1 MKEYHK
7 IQSVFKRDEK
17 TKRFILGDWSLPEL
31 EYLKD
36 LSWEW
41 DEKIDGTNI
50 RVHWESGNR
59 TFGGRTAN
67 ASIPATLVKRLEE
80 LFTVEKL
87 RASFGDG
94 PATLYGE
101 GFGAKIQSG
110 GNYIPD
116 GQDFI
121 LFDVQ
126 VGEWWL
132 TRPNVSEIAGSLGLR
147 LTTIVGDGP
156 LSAAIEF
163 VKAGFKSAIGT
174 ADAEGI
180 VCRPKVQ
187 LFNRKGE
194 RIIVKVKTKD
204 FAHLSNEPTKTL
216 GGEK

>member
-17 TKRFILGDWSLPEL
+17 TKKFILGDWSLPEL
-31 EYLKD
+31 GYLKD
-36 LSWEW
+36 LWWDW

-50 RVHWESGNR
+50 RIHWDGANR
-59 TFGGRTAN
+59 TFGGRTDN

-80 LFTVEKL
+80 LFPVEKL
-87 RASFGDG
+87 KTSFGDG

-110 GNYIPD
+110 GSYIPD

-121 LFDVQ
+121 LFDVL

-132 TRPNVSEIAGSLGLR
+132 TRVNVAEVADSLGLR
-147 LTTIVGDGP
+147 ITQIVGDGT
-156 LSAAIEF
+156 LEGAINY
-163 VKAGFKSAIGT
+163 VRAGFKSAIGT
-174 ADAEGI
+174 ADAEGLI
-180 VCRPKVQ
+180 CRPKVQ

-194 RIIVKVKTKD
+194 RIIVKVKTRD
-204 FAHLSNEPTKTL
+204 FL
-216 GGEK
+216 